1 MIFGIFT
8 LIVAIV
14 ISAVAAYYSIVGLT
28 AIFAAAVIPIIIMG
42 AVLEIGKITAAV
54 WLKINWHRAS
64 ITYKLYLVPA
74 VALLMLLTS
83 MGIFGF
89 LSKAH
94 SDQVLIKGDTGE
106 QVALY
111 DEQINVERETID
123 NAKSLIS
130 QMDSTVQ
137 GILEKG
143 ESREI
148 KLRDGRIIVRSPA
161 ELALQVRRSQAKDR
175 AALTSTIEE
184 SQANILALQQKRA
197 PFAAEQ
203 RNVEAKVGPIKYIA
217 ALIYGDDPQQN
228 LLESAVRWVI
238 IIIVAVFDPLALVL
252 ILAAQQSIRW
262 HREENP
268 PPTIPP
274 TIPPT
279 TPTDP
284 DFTPE
289 PPKPEPKEEKTE
301 APEFAPVMQPVVV
314 TVKPEEQ
321 KAEVKHEYLNQPFS
335 TFSNLKPMVA
345 PTFIREN
352 EEEIKENVTLTMPGT
367 IGSATI
373 VFPEEK
379 EEEKNNELVQENS
392 PQEDGRKETPDEPID
407 APIERTDDEDTGE
420 SREDKPALIDTTDLT
435 PEEVLEDL
443 RVLEDWIAKQEIETH
458 AIELPLKKIGNSD
471 YWEFRGKKMS
481 GDVLRGDFP
490 EVSKM
495 LEADN
500 EEPTESHSDFGTRFP
515 ENANKGDLYLRI
527 DYMPNKLYKYNG
539 VKWIEVDKS
548 NTDSYAFDE
557 RYIDY
562 LIDKLKTG
570 EMDVDDLSA
579 SEQAL
584 VEEKLKAQDENK

>member
-1 MIFGIFT
+1 
-8 LIVAIV
+8 
-14 ISAVAAYYSIVGLT
+14 
-28 AIFAAAVIPIIIMG
+28 
-42 AVLEIGKITAAV
+42 
-54 WLKINWHRAS
+54 
-64 ITYKLYLVPA
+64 
-74 VALLMLLTS
+74 MLLTS

-94 SDQVLIKGDTGE
+94 SDQVLIKGNTGE

-111 DEQINVERETID
+111 DEQIKVERETIN

-130 QMDSTVQ
+130 QMDNTVQ

-148 KLRDGRIIVRSPA
+148 QLRDGRTIVRSPA

-175 AALTSTIEE
+175 DNLTKTIEE
-184 SQANILALQQKRA
+184 SQAKILELQQKRA

-217 ALIYGDDPQQN
+217 ALIYGDDPDQN

-262 HREENP
+262 YREENP

-274 TIPPT
+274 T
-279 TPTDP
+279 TPIDP
-284 DFTPE
+284 TPE

-321 KAEVKHEYLNQPFS
+321 KPEDKHEYLKQPFVN
-335 TFSNLKPMVA
+335 FGNIKPMVA
-345 PTFIREN
+345 PSVVR
-352 EEEIKENVTLTMPGT
+352 EEEVKESVTLTMPGT

-373 VFPEEK
+373 VFPEEQK
-379 EEEKNNELVQENS
+379 EEEKNNELVQENP
-392 PQEDGRKETPDEPID
+392 PQEDTREKIPDASVDISIERSDDGDRAESKETERVQID
-407 APIERTDDEDTGE
+407 V
-420 SREDKPALIDTTDLT
+420 DLT

-443 RVLEDWIAKQEIETH
+443 RVLEDWVKKQEIETH
-458 AIELPLKKIGNSD
+458 AIELPVKQISGSD
-471 YWEFRGKKMS
+471 YWEYQGKRMS
-481 GDVLRGDFP
+481 SSVLRHDYP
-490 EVSKM
+490 EIAKM
-495 LEADN
+495 LDADN
-500 EEPTESHSDFGTRFP
+500 EEPVESHSDFGTVFP
-515 ENANKGDLYLRI
+515 DNASKGDLYLRI

-548 NTDSYAFDE
+548 KTDSYAFDE

-562 LIDKLKTG
+562 LIEKLKTG

-584 VEEKLKAQDENK
+584 VEEKLKAQDEDK